1 MSIPL
6 VGFLASACGTGSKST
21 SSSGGGGG
29 GTAVEAGGKEVAV
42 KSGGTLKLGMS
53 PGPST
58 EIDPIKVADEGGLG
72 VMSQSGEFLAWS
84 DNKLNLDPRLA
95 ESWKPNKD
103 GSVWTFKIR
112 QGVKFHDGTPL
123 TAADVASSI
132 NALSDPKNGS
142 NALST
147 FAGVLSKGSATAV
160 DPTTVR
166 FELDSANGNFPY
178 LLSSDNY
185 N

>member
-6 VGFLASACGTGSKST
+6 VSFLAAACGTGGKT
-21 SSSGGGGG
+21 SSGGSSSAPSGN
-29 GTAVEAGGKEVAV
+29 AVQAGGKEAAA
-42 KSGGTLKLGMS
+42 KTGGTLKLGMS
-53 PGPST
+53 PGPTT

-72 VMSQSGEFLAWS
+72 VMSQVAEFLAWS
-84 DNKLNLDPRLA
+84 DNKLHLDPRLA
-95 ESWKPNKD
+95 ESWKPNAD

-112 QGVKFHDGTPL
+112 QGVKFHDGSTM

-147 FAGVLSKGSATAV
+147 F
-160 DPTTVR
+160 
-166 FELDSANGNFPY
+166 
-178 LLSSDNY
+178 
-185 N
+185 